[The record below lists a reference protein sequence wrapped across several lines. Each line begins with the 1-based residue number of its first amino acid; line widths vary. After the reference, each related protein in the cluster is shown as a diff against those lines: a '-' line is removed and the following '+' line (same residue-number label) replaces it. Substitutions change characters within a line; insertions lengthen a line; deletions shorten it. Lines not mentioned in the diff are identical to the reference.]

1 MKISIGSDHGGFAL
15 KEALI
20 NHLKDKNEIIDEGC
34 YNTDSVDYPLYAEIV
49 SKDVA
54 LNKANLGIL
63 ICTNGIGMSIAANK
77 FKGIRAA
84 LALNEDMAS
93 HARLHNDANILCL
106 GAQNQA
112 LKDAVKIS
120 DIFIT
125 TEFSDVERHKRRV
138 EEIKSFEGGK

>member
-20 NHLKDKNEIIDEGC
+20 NHLKDENEIIDEGC
-34 YNTDSVDYPLYAEIV
+34 FNTDSVDYPLYAEVV
-49 SKDVA
+49 SKDVV
-54 LNKANLGIL
+54 LNKADLGIL

-84 LALNEDMAS
+84 LVLNEDMAS

-106 GAQNQA
+106 GAQNQTI
-112 LKDAVKIS
+112 KDAIKIS
-120 DIFIT
+120 DIFIK
-125 TEFSDVERHKRRV
+125 TEFSNVERHKRRV
-138 EEIKSFEGGK
+138 EEIESFEGGK